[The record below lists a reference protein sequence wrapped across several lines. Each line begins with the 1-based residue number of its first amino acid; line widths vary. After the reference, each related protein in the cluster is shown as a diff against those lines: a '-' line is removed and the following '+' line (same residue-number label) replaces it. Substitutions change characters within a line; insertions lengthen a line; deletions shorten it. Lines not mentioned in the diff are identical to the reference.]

1 MKHRPR
7 ILMCDPEHFEV
18 TYAINPWMLT
28 GPVNVS
34 RARDQWHA
42 LHAVLSQF
50 ADVSIMASVPGLPD
64 LPFTA
69 NAGVVRGN
77 VFVPSRFR
85 HAERTGEEPHYT
97 AWFRDRGFVVRT
109 LPEGEISEG
118 AGDALVDSEQGCLWM
133 GHGFRSDL
141 RAAKSL
147 ASLLDIEV
155 VPLGLVDPRFYHLDT
170 CFCPLPGGGAMY
182 VPTAFD
188 ARSRSAIETRVPRS
202 LRLTL
207 TEEEAAAFTCNAV
220 VLGDR
225 IFMNRRTE
233 RVAHQ
238 LEHFG
243 LEVHPVAMDEFIK
256 AGGSARC
263 LTLRL
268 DVPAHGLRRVAEEWR
283 ASA

>member
-1 MKHRPR
+1 
-7 ILMCDPEHFEV
+7 MCGPEFFEV
-18 TYAINPWMLT
+18 AYAINPWM
-28 GPVNVS
+28 VS
-34 RARDQWHA
+34 GAVDATRAQAQWHS
-42 LHAVLSQF
+42 LHGVLSQY
-50 ADVSIMASVPGLPD
+50 AEVATMPAVAGLPD

-85 HAERTGEEPHYT
+85 HPERAGEEPVFT
-97 AWFRDRGFVVRT
+97 RWFREQGFVVRE
-109 LPEGEISEG
+109 LPEAMISEG
-118 AGDALVDSEQGCLWM
+118 AGDALVDPEQGCLWM

-141 RAAKSL
+141 GAAPAL
-147 ASLLDIEV
+147 AALLDVEV
-155 VPLGLVDPRFYHLDT
+155 VPLGLIDPRFYHLDT

-182 VPTAFD
+182 VPAAFD
-188 ARSRSAIETRVPRS
+188 ARSRSAIEARIPRA
-202 LRLTL
+202 LRITL
-207 TEEEAAAFTCNAV
+207 TEDEAAAFTCNAV

-243 LEVHPVAMDEFIK
+243 LEVHPVEVDEFIK
-256 AGGSARC
+256 AGGSVRC

-268 DVPAHGLRRVAEEWR
+268 DVPAEGLRRLPAEWR

>member
-1 MKHRPR
+1 DFLKDKPLFEEVADEMLAFFGDSTLIAHNASFDIRFINAELARLGRRP
-7 ILMCDPEHFEV
+7 IDM
-18 TYAINPWMLT
+18 
-28 GPVNVS
+28 
-34 RARDQWHA
+34 
-42 LHAVLSQF
+42 
-50 ADVSIMASVPGLPD
+50 
-64 LPFTA
+64 
-69 NAGVVRGN
+69 GVVVDTLQMARRK
-77 VFVPSRFR
+77 FPMAPATLDALCSRFSID
-85 HAERTGEEPHYT
+85 TT
-97 AWFRDRGFVVRT
+97 KRDKHG
-109 LPEGEISEG
+109 
-118 AGDALVDSEQGCLWM
+118 ALVDSEQGCLWM

-141 RAAKSL
+141 RAAQSL

-188 ARSRSAIETRVPRS
+188 ARSRSAIEARVPRS

-243 LEVHPVAMDEFIK
+243 LQVHPVAMDEFIK

-268 DVPAHGLRRVAEEWR
+268 DVPAHGLRRIAEEWR
-283 ASA
+283 VSA